1 MEMRLLLCGGLVF
14 AVFTAFHVLGE
25 DTTATICG
33 GFIYKGPCNDTI
45 VRYYYSNRTNQ
56 CYPFVYGG
64 CNGNG
69 NNYPTCE
76 QCMKNCSR
84 PPRRIRRV
92 CSQAG

>member
-45 VRYYYSNRTNQ
+45 VRASKTHQTRLLT
-56 CYPFVYGG
+56 
-64 CNGNG
+64 
-69 NNYPTCE
+69 
-76 QCMKNCSR
+76 SR
-84 PPRRIRRV
+84 LDFKYRINV
-92 CSQAG
+92 